1 MTSRAHRTCK
11 LLLAVVA
18 SVAIG
23 TAAAQAPSDASIDR
37 LLTLMNAQSNV
48 TNMQAAMDRMGQTML
63 QQSGVPATAQAQA
76 SHDRVMAIV
85 REEMSWEKF
94 KPKIM
99 QVYRDTFTQE
109 EIDGLIAFYESPA
122 GRAYIAKVPVVA
134 AKTMELA
141 QQQMQLLL
149 PKIKAAAEEA
159 RVQQGAP
166 K

>member
-1 MTSRAHRTCK
+1 MCK
-11 LLLAVVA
+11 LLVA
-18 SVAIG
+18 FMACAAIG
-23 TAAAQAPSDASIDR
+23 TAAAAQAPSEASIDR
-37 LLTLMNAQSNV
+37 LLTLMNAQGNI

-63 QQSGVPATAQAQA
+63 QQSGVPATAQA

-122 GRAYIAKVPVVA
+122 GRAYVAKVPVVA

-141 QQQMQLLL
+141 QQQMQSLL
-149 PKIKAAAEEA
+149 PKIKAAADEA
-159 RVQQGAP
+159 RAQQGAP

>member
-1 MTSRAHRTCK
+1 MCK
-11 LLLAVVA
+11 LLVA
-18 SVAIG
+18 FMACAAIG
-23 TAAAQAPSDASIDR
+23 TAAAAQAPSEASIDR
-37 LLTLMNAQSNV
+37 LLTLMNAQGNI

-63 QQSGVPATAQAQA
+63 QQSGVPATAQA

-122 GRAYIAKVPVVA
+122 GRAYVAKVPVVA

-141 QQQMQLLL
+141 QQQMQSLL
-149 PKIKAAAEEA
+149 PKIKAAAEESRA
-159 RVQQGAP
+159 QQGAP